1 MKLDHSTTVLD
12 NAKNAIGPL
21 DKPNDEASEPKK
33 EEEAPPA
40 KGEAKKWR
48 MQSWPW
54 LLSKSYHK
62 VISQYLRVQSLK
74 HIRYSHR
81 VRIQL

>member
-1 MKLDHSTTVLD
+1 MKLDHSDTVLE
-12 NAKNAIGPL
+12 NAKSAIGPL
-21 DKPNDEASEPKK
+21 DKADESKSE
-33 EEEAPPA
+33 AAQPPA
-40 KGEAKKWR
+40 KGEEIAKWR
-48 MQSWPW
+48 KQSWPW